1 MNVKFLMEIKS
12 ATPANI
18 WMIRKQNIIIA
29 DMEKVLV
36 VWIKD
41 QTSHNIP
48 LSQRLAQSKA
58 LTLFDSMKTE
68 RGKKAI
74 EEMSE
79 SIRGWFMRFKER
91 SHLYNITV
99 QDEAATANVEAT
111 ASYLED

>member
-1 MNVKFLMEIKS
+1 MNTQEINKILTD
-12 ATPANI
+12 AIYIYGTEAQI
-18 WMIRKQNIIIA
+18 WM
-29 DMEKVLV
+29 
-36 VWIKD
+36 
-41 QTSHNIP
+41 
-48 LSQRLAQSKA
+48 
-58 LTLFDSMKTE
+58 
-68 RGKKAI
+68 AI